1 MKSFSAARVRIA
13 NILGVLIVAS
23 LLLGLPS
30 SRATAASPEAAATKL
45 SPEEAAKRKAWRE
58 AMSRLPKP
66 KAGCFTAEYPN
77 IAWQEVPCTTAPLR
91 PYPPTEGPS
100 PRPQSVG
107 HGVAMT
113 ADVPGL
119 ISASTGSFDAINGLV
134 SETGS
139 GNAPN
144 TYSLQL
150 NSSFFKSTKACAGAS
165 IPANCQGWQQF
176 VYSNAGF
183 LLMQYW
189 LIHYGPNNGPVN
201 CPAGWNPYG
210 PSCFMNSASVAV
222 PVQPLVNLAQL
233 TLTGTAL
240 TDGVDTAT
248 LQTGGNIYTTSGS
261 DDILVLAQ
269 GWKLSEFN
277 IFGDCCG
284 SDATFNAGTTMA
296 VRVSVTDGTMNAPS
310 CGGQGFTGETNSLN
324 LVWPCCPYGGASP
337 AIVFWQSSNPA
348 ATSQCVGGTSIG
360 DTHLTNFNGLY
371 YDFQASGDFLL
382 AETDHGFVVQTR
394 QASGAPMWPNA
405 SVNKAVA
412 MQMGKNRVAVCIE
425 PIRFVVDGKQKNL
438 GDGASLALPDV
449 RVTRNGS
456 TYIFM
461 RPDGKNVRAELD
473 SAWINVSVNLGS
485 KTPIAV
491 VRGLLGNANGNTG
504 EDDLAARDRTVL
516 QQPVSFADLYQR
528 YGDSWRVPP
537 AESLPAQLCDDR
549 KIEAGNPGRPFYA
562 GDLPPKNREPA
573 RATCV
578 AAGVKEQTLLEACTL
593 DTAVLGN
600 RTAAKVFAR
609 AKPPRAVL
617 RPAER

>member
-1 MKSFSAARVRIA
+1 MTSPNAARRRVTK
-13 NILGVLIVAS
+13 ILSVLLVAI
-23 LLLGLPS
+23 LPLGLLS
-30 SRATAASPEAAATKL
+30 SRAMAASPETAATKP

-91 PYPPTEGPS
+91 PYPPAEGPS
-100 PRPQSVG
+100 PKPQSVG
-107 HGVAMT
+107 HGVAFT

-119 ISASTGSFDAINGLV
+119 ISAATGSFDSINGLV
-134 SETGS
+134 SETGI

-165 IPANCQGWQQF
+165 IPANCQGFQQF
-176 VYSNAGF
+176 VYSNTGF
-183 LLMQYW
+183 LVMQYW
-189 LIHYGPNNGPVN
+189 LIHYGPAA
-201 CPAGWNPYG
+201 CPPGWATSP
-210 PSCFMNSASVAV
+210 PSCYMNSASVAV
-222 PVQPLVNLAQL
+222 PVQPLANLAQL
-233 TLTGTAL
+233 TLTATAL
-240 TDGVDTAT
+240 TDGLDTIT
-248 LQTGGNIYTTSGS
+248 LQTGGNIYTASGS
-261 DDILVLAQ
+261 DDVLVLAQ
-269 GWKLSEFN
+269 GWKLAEFN

-296 VRVSVTDGTMNAPS
+296 VRTSVTDGTMNAPS
-310 CGGQGFTGETNSLN
+310 CGGQGFTSETNNLN
-324 LVWPCCPYGGASP
+324 LVPPCCPYGGAQP
-337 AIVFWQSSNPA
+337 AIVFWQSSNPG

-371 YDFQASGDFLL
+371 YDFQASGVFLL
-382 AETDHGFVVQTR
+382 AETDPDFVVQTR

-425 PIRFVVDGKQKNL
+425 PTRFVVDGKQKNL
-438 GDGASLALPDV
+438 GDGASLALPGV

-456 TYIFM
+456 TYVFM

-485 KTPIAV
+485 KTPVAIV
-491 VRGLLGNANGNTG
+491 HGLLGNANGNTG
-504 EDDLAARDRTVL
+504 EDDLAARDKTVL
-516 QQPVSFADLYQR
+516 PQPVSFADLYQR

-537 AESLPAQLCDDR
+537 AESLPAQLCGDR
-549 KIEAGNPGRPFYA
+549 RIESGNPGRPFYA
-562 GDLPPKNREPA
+562 GDLTPKIREQA
-573 RATCV
+573 RGVCV

-593 DTAVLGN
+593 DIAVLGN

-609 AKPPRAVL
+609 SKPPRAVL
-617 RPAER
+617 RPASLR